1 MNVYYREL
9 LKKKQQQNDF
19 KRNEDRVNVNH
30 AINDEVFALIRFIS
44 HSEKF
49 WLWKILIRK
58 DKDHSALDIE
68 HNFVSSVVT
77 KF

>member
-49 WLWKILIRK
+49 
-58 DKDHSALDIE
+58 
-68 HNFVSSVVT
+68 
-77 KF
+77 